1 MSLELKPIDKI
12 AILLAN
18 LPAEVSSK
26 ILSNMSE
33 KYIKDIAV
41 AMYNLKDINPDD
53 CNKVLEE
60 FYEKLSNKENK
71 FSIEKDMVKN
81 LLKISIGEERAED
94 IIKDIDNENPFEFL
108 NTVSMK
114 KLADIIQ
121 DENEQ
126 VIALVISN
134 LNPDQAAEFISL
146 LPENKRKSA
155 LKKVKK
161 VKDMDFNT
169 IIEVGKIIREYLLD
183 VKIKDD
189 KSAEKVADL
198 ISFMSKEMAEEA
210 ISVLKSEDEEFFNE
224 VNKKLITFDKI
235 VEYDD
240 KLVQKIIRLVDQ
252 TTLAYALKNATQNTS
267 DKIYKN
273 MTAEAS
279 KAIMEDMESLVNIS
293 DKSIDEARR
302 KFVKAMKKA
311 LMEELNNG

>member
-33 KYIKDIAV
+33 KYIKDIAI
-41 AMYNLKDINPDD
+41 AMYNLKDVDPDD

-60 FYEKLSNKENK
+60 FYEKLSNKDNK

-81 LLKISIGEERAED
+81 LLKISIGEKKAED
-94 IIKDIDNENPFEFL
+94 IIKDIDNENPFDFL

-114 KLADIIQ
+114 KLADIVQ

-126 VIALVISN
+126 VIALIISN
-134 LNPDQAAEFISL
+134 LNPEQAVEFVSL
-146 LPENKRKSA
+146 LPENKRKAA

-161 VKDMDFNT
+161 VENMDFNT
-169 IIEVGKIIREYLLD
+169 IIEVGKVIREYLLD
-183 VKIKDD
+183 VNIKDD

-198 ISFMSKEMAEEA
+198 ISFMSKDMAEEA

-224 VNKKLITFDKI
+224 VDKKLITFDKI

-252 TTLAYALKNATQNTS
+252 TTLAYALKNATQKIS

-273 MTAEAS
+273 MTVEAS
-279 KAIMEDMESLVNIS
+279 KAIMEDMQSLVNIS

-311 LMEELNNG
+311 FMEESKNG